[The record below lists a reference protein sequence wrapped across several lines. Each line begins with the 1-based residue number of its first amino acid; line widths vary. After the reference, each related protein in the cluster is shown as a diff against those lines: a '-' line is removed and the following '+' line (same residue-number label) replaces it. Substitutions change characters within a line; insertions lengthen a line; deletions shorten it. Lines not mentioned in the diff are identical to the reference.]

1 MTYGGCCLRYPAWRC
16 SNLNLRT
23 ALSTPQTMP
32 TVELRHESSHLAGNF
47 ATGNGERAIDVNAQM
62 RGFAGM
68 VSCWRSLLV
77 GTLVPLVGVKWPRT
91 HHRNIMTK
99 STVSICILAMVD
111 PPTRMNIRAI
121 CLLMLRLCRVSI
133 YLIGF
138 SRCCA
143 ATESCSLGPSG
154 PCRTRNCWLMGS
166 YSNPS

>member
-23 ALSTPQTMP
+23 ALPTPQTMP

-77 GTLVPLVGVKWPRT
+77 VPLVGGKMAKNPPSQ
-91 HHRNIMTK
+91 HHDKKHGIDLYTSYGGSSHQNEYPGDLFTYASSM
-99 STVSICILAMVD
+99 
-111 PPTRMNIRAI
+111 P
-121 CLLMLRLCRVSI
+121 SI
-133 YLIGF
+133 YIPNRIF
-138 SRCCA
+138 
-143 ATESCSLGPSG
+143 
-154 PCRTRNCWLMGS
+154 
-166 YSNPS
+166 